1 MLRAWLS
8 FNASI
13 PDAPSFTTALSVFGL
28 LSKQTDRLDCFMEKP
43 PASTVPPMAG
53 PPPRK
58 KRRWVLYGCGS
69 LVALLLIIIVTVAI
83 TIWWIQRPIKPVTL
97 SEKEKTVLDK
107 KLQAVSKDNS
117 YPASITNR
125 QIPNPEKPKEPV
137 YVPGSKVIK
146 ITEREINGLLNQ
158 NTDLGHTVRLEF
170 VRDAINAYLA
180 VPIPKDFPIGGGR
193 TFRARSR
200 FHLALDANGQP
211 DANLEDVTVF
221 GISLPNAW
229 LGGIKGKNLLADAAR
244 DRNGNPLLKGIKSL
258 HVESGA
264 LVLELVD

>member
-1 MLRAWLS
+1 MD
-8 FNASI
+8 NPKPNI
-13 PDAPSFTTALSVFGL
+13 PPTIGAA
-28 LSKQTDRLDCFMEKP
+28 
-43 PASTVPPMAG
+43 
-53 PPPRK
+53 PPRK

-69 LVALLLIIIVTVAI
+69 FLALFLIIIATVAI

-97 SEKEKTVLDK
+97 TEKEKVVLDQ
-107 KLQAVSKDNS
+107 KLEKISKDNS
-117 YPASITNR
+117 YPSSVTNR
-125 QIPNPEKPKEPV
+125 AIQPPQKPSEPV
-137 YVPGSKVIK
+137 YTPGSKVLR

-158 NTDLGHTVRLEF
+158 NTDLGQTVRLEF

-200 FHLALDANGQP
+200 FHLSLDANGQP
-211 DANLEDVTVF
+211 DANLEDVTVL

-229 LGGIKGKNLLADAAR
+229 LGGVKGKNLLADAAR
-244 DRNGNPLLKGIKSL
+244 DRNGRPILRGIKGL

-264 LVLELVD
+264 LVLELED